1 MLTVPHDTEHT
12 SDAVCV
18 WFRSSWNYT
27 LRAEPTLSELE
38 QSIGPS
44 KTGLCVGSQALGT
57 GLCGMSAGTGLFLAG
72 NQGPF
77 IFSAGTWVVI
87 SSSFIQLN
95 QMLPEKL
102 CGPTV
107 RE

>member
-1 MLTVPHDTEHT
+1 MTQNTLQML
-12 SDAVCV
+12 CV

-38 QSIGPS
+38 LSIDPS

-72 NQGPF
+72 NQGPLF
-77 IFSAGTWVVI
+77 VWTWVVI
-87 SSSFIQLN
+87 SSFFIQQGAH

-102 CGPTV
+102 CGPIV